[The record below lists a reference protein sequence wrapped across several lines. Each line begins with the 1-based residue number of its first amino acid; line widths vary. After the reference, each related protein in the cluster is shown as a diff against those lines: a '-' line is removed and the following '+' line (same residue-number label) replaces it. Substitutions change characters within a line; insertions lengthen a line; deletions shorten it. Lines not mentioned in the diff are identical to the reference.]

1 MQIRRTASK
10 KAASKK
16 AASAPQAVVAP
27 PPPASPQPQCAGPTD
42 FERPIVRPLEA
53 YAFDPS
59 AGKLLGNEMTMNV
72 RYQDLDPGPVV
83 RDLLPDAIAI
93 VDYDGANQTYYK
105 PIDLD
110 HPYVLIRGGLD
121 PAEADPRFHQQMV
134 YAVVSDTI
142 QKFEAALGRRIH
154 WRRAER
160 QGNPNAYL
168 DDIYTLN
175 IYPHAF
181 IGQNAFYSPRA
192 HGILFGY
199 FRAGTGDVGR
209 NIPGQ
214 PVFTCLS
221 HDVVVH
227 ETTHAIV
234 DGIRAFFMEQTNP
247 DVLAFHEAF
256 ADLAAL
262 FRHFTHKEVLRD
274 TIERTGGAL
283 YKYQLKADAITSS
296 QDDYKP
302 GTDPS
307 GPTNPTLSAQIG
319 RRNPLVELAQQFG
332 EATGKQRALRSA
344 LGTKPNSDDIRKI
357 SEPHAR
363 GSILVAAVFDA
374 YFSIYLKRTADLWR
388 IFRAGGGSDNPTD
401 IPSSLADRLSEEAM
415 RLAEQFFHICVR
427 ALDYCPPV
435 DITFGGYLRAVIT
448 ADFDLH
454 PVDQNGIRDALMQSF
469 RLRGILPEG
478 AGYFSE
484 NAIVWPR
491 TTNMGLPP
499 IQGLDFGD
507 SNGLTRP
514 QKDLDRKVL
523 QAYVDDPVN
532 REKLGFDLGLP
543 VSIPSFHPVFRILT
557 DGSLRTDLIVEMVQ
571 MREVAFNENAPNL
584 GTFSLRGGATL
595 IIQKPRP
602 EEPAALKGEATICY
616 VIGKHLHGPEGK
628 KREKRQRR
636 VGERLGLTEGND
648 PHRFMV
654 NFAMVHGE
662 E

>member
-1 MQIRRTASK
+1 MQT
-10 KAASKK
+10 
-16 AASAPQAVVAP
+16 
-27 PPPASPQPQCAGPTD
+27 PPASPTAKCASPTD
-42 FERPIVRPLEA
+42 VERPIVRPLEA

-83 RDLLPDAIAI
+83 RDYLPDAIAI
-93 VDYDGANQTYYK
+93 VDYDGANQTYYQ
-105 PIDLD
+105 PVDLD
-110 HPYVLIRGGLD
+110 HPYLLIRGGLD
-121 PAEADPRFHQQMV
+121 PVEGDPRFHQQMV

-154 WRRAER
+154 WRRGER

-168 DDIYTLN
+168 EDIYTLN

-199 FRAGTGDVGR
+199 FRAGTTGDVGR

-214 PVFTCLS
+214 IVFTCLS
-221 HDVVVH
+221 HDIVVH

-234 DGIRAFFMEQTNP
+234 DGIRAYFMERTNP

-283 YKYQLKADAITSS
+283 FQFQLRPDAEPSS
-296 QDDYKP
+296 
-302 GTDPS
+302 DP
-307 GPTNPTLSAQIG
+307 LIAAQISQ
-319 RRNPLVELAQQFG
+319 RNPLVELAQQFG

-344 LGTKPNSDDIRKI
+344 LGTKPNSDDIKKVT
-357 SEPHAR
+357 EPHHR

-374 YFSIYLKRTADLWR
+374 YFSIYSKRTADLWR
-388 IFRAGGGSDNPTD
+388 IFRAGGGSDRPTD
-401 IPSSLADRLSEEAM
+401 IPEALANRLTEEAM
-415 RLAEQFFHICVR
+415 ALAEQFFRICVR

-435 DITFGGYLRAVIT
+435 DITFGGFLRAVIT

-454 PVDQNGIRDALMQSF
+454 PVDSMGVRDALMQSF
-469 RLRGILPEG
+469 RLRGIFPDG

-491 TTNMGLPP
+491 ATSLGLPP
-499 IQGLDFGD
+499 IKGLDFGD
-507 SNGLTRP
+507 SNGLLRK
-514 QKDLDRKVL
+514 QKDHNRKVL

-532 REKLGFDLGLP
+532 REKLGFDPGLP

-557 DGSLRTDLIVEMVQ
+557 DGSLRTDMIVEMVQ
-571 MREVAFNENAPNL
+571 MRQVPFQPDAPQL
-584 GTFSLRGGATL
+584 GTFPLRGGATL

-602 EEPAALKGEATICY
+602 EEPQAEAGEATICY
-616 VIGKHLHGPEGK
+616 VIAKHLHGPEGQ
-628 KREKRQRR
+628 RRSDRQRR
-636 VGERLGLTEGND
+636 IGEQLGLVEGND

-654 NFAMVHGE
+654 DFSLVHGE

>member
-1 MQIRRTASK
+1 MQIRRRT
-10 KAASKK
+10 ASKK
-16 AASAPQAVVAP
+16 AASAPQAVIAP
-27 PPPASPQPQCAGPTD
+27 PPPPALPQPQCAGPTD

-247 DVLAFHEAF
+247 EVLAFHEAF

-283 YKYQLKADAITSS
+283 YKYQLKADAMTSS

-302 GTDPS
+302 GTDP
-307 GPTNPTLSAQIG
+307 LISAQIG

-401 IPSSLADRLSEEAM
+401 IPSSLADRLTAEAM

-435 DITFGGYLRAVIT
+435 DITFGGYLRAIIT

-454 PVDQNGIRDALMQSF
+454 PVDESGMREALMQSF

-484 NAIVWPR
+484 NAVVWPR

-532 REKLGFDLGLP
+532 RGKLGFDLDLP

-571 MREVAFNENAPNL
+571 MREVPFNENAPKL
-584 GTFSLRGGATL
+584 GTFPLRGGATL
-595 IIQKPRP
+595 IIQKPRAD
-602 EEPAALKGEATICY
+602 EPAALKGEATICY